1 MVYNKETVVK
11 LLKQLTLCQRLEN
24 AIAHEW
30 EYGNPAYSDLYQEH
44 LDRENENLYKLL
56 VSLDLSIDDTLVSL
70 PEIPMIEEEEDD
82 EEGETLSMTR
92 FERIALED
100 LMAVTE
106 RLTIY

>member
-1 MVYNKETVVK
+1 M
-11 LLKQLTLCQRLEN
+11 EN

-70 PEIPMIEEEEDD
+70 PEIPMIDEDD

-106 RLTIY
+106 RLTTY